1 MSEVALTPELLR
13 SAIREKLRAGA
24 SGRDISVLI
33 NEYVPHG
40 INTERMDGE
49 VYRVPV
55 ELIPLDRWMDFL
67 DALNQLPAVATPV
80 SD

>member
-1 MSEVALTPELLR
+1 MSEVVVTPELLR
-13 SAIREKLRAGA
+13 SAIREKLRAGI

-33 NEYVPHG
+33 NEYVPQG
-40 INTERMDGE
+40 VWTERTDGE

-55 ELIPLDRWMDFL
+55 ELIPLDRRIYFL
-67 DALNQLPAVATPV
+67 DALNELPAVATPV